1 MSGNPLFDA
10 SYGRVFGSG
19 VGLSE
24 AATPFFES
32 FYRHFLKDQA
42 IADAFS
48 QTDMNRQVAMLRKSF
63 FHLVAFYVS
72 HEPSAELE
80 RIAIIHNR
88 LGIAGDYF
96 DLWLDA
102 LVSAVGEFD
111 PEFDQTT
118 ELAWRWALT
127 PGITYMRLLD
137 QLSSSD
143 AKSGTT

>member
-10 SYGRVFGSG
+10 SYDRVFGSG

-24 AATPFFES
+24 ETNPFFES
-32 FYRHFLKDQA
+32 FYRHFLKDQP

-48 QTDMNRQVAMLRKSF
+48 QTDMNRQVSMLRKSF

-80 RIAIIHNR
+80 RIAVVHNR
-88 LGIAGDYF
+88 LGIASDYY

-102 LVSAVGEFD
+102 LVSAVAEFD
-111 PEFDQTT
+111 PAFDQPT

-127 PGITYMRLLD
+127 PGITYMRLLNR
-137 QLSSSD
+137 LPTSP
-143 AKSGTT
+143 AE

>member
-19 VGLSE
+19 VGLTE
-24 AATPFFES
+24 ASTPFFES
-32 FYRHFLKDQA
+32 FYRHFLKDKR

-48 QTDMNRQVAMLRKSF
+48 RTDMSRQVSMLRKSF
-63 FHLVAFYVS
+63 FHLVAFYIS

-80 RIAIIHNR
+80 RIAVIHNR
-88 LGIAGDYF
+88 LGITSNYY

-102 LVSAVGEFD
+102 LVSAVAEFD
-111 PEFDQTT
+111 PEFDQVT

-137 QLSSSD
+137 RLPSADSD
-143 AKSGTT
+143 

>member
-10 SYGRVFGSG
+10 SYDRVFGAG

-24 AATPFFES
+24 SSTPFFES
-32 FYRHFLKDQA
+32 FYRHFLTDQL

-48 QTDMNRQVAMLRKSF
+48 QTDMTRQVGMLRKSF

-80 RIAIIHNR
+80 RIAVIHNR
-88 LGIAGDYF
+88 LGIASNFY

-102 LVSAVGEFD
+102 LVTTVAEFD
-111 PEFDQTT
+111 PEFDETT
-118 ELAWRWALT
+118 GLAWRWALT
-127 PGITYMRLLD
+127 PGITYMRLLNR
-137 QLSSSD
+137 LPD
-143 AKSGTT
+143 AD

>member
-1 MSGNPLFDA
+1 MSGNPQFDE
-10 SYGRVFGSG
+10 SYARVFGEG

-24 AATPFFES
+24 ASTPFFES

-48 QTDMNRQVAMLRKSF
+48 QTDMNRQVSMLRKSF

-80 RIAIIHNR
+80 RVARIHQG
-88 LGIAGDYF
+88 LGIDSSYY

-102 LVSAVGEFD
+102 LVDAVREFD
-111 PEFDQTT
+111 PECDETT
-118 ELAWRWALT
+118 ELAWRLALT
-127 PGITYMRLLD
+127 PGLTYMRLLGR
-137 QLSSSD
+137 LSTAD
-143 AKSGTT
+143 TE

>member
-10 SYGRVFGSG
+10 SYDRVFGSG

-24 AATPFFES
+24 ATTPFFES

-48 QTDMNRQVAMLRKSF
+48 QTDMNRQVSMLRKSF

-80 RIAIIHNR
+80 RIAVIHNK
-88 LGIAGDYF
+88 LGIASNFY

-102 LVSAVGEFD
+102 LVKAVAEFD
-111 PEFDQTT
+111 AEFDQAT
-118 ELAWRWALT
+118 ELAWRWALS
-127 PGITYMRLLD
+127 PGMTYMRLLD
-137 QLSSSD
+137 RLPRSD
-143 AKSGTT
+143 AS

>member
-1 MSGNPLFDA
+1 MSANTLFDE
-10 SYGRVFGSG
+10 SYARVFGEG
-19 VGLSE
+19 VGISE
-24 AATPFFES
+24 DSNSFFET
-32 FYRHFLKDQA
+32 FYRHFLRETA

-48 QTDMNRQVAMLRKSF
+48 QTDMTRQIGMLRKSF

-80 RIAIIHNR
+80 RIAVLHHKI
-88 LGIAGDYF
+88 GISADYY

-102 LVSAVGEFD
+102 LVDTVRELDRHCDLA
-111 PEFDQTT
+111 T

-137 QLSSSD
+137 RLPGQAIPD
-143 AKSGTT
+143 

>member
-1 MSGNPLFDA
+1 MSDNPLFDE

-19 VGLSE
+19 VGLTE

-32 FYRHFLKDQA
+32 FYRHFLNDQL

-48 QTDMNRQVAMLRKSF
+48 QTDMNRQVSMLRKSF

-80 RIAIIHNR
+80 RIAVIHTR
-88 LGIAGDYF
+88 LGIASDFY

-102 LVSAVGEFD
+102 LVSAVAEFD
-111 PEFDQTT
+111 PEFDQPTG
-118 ELAWRWALT
+118 LAWRLALT
-127 PGITYMRLLD
+127 PGITYMRLLNR
-137 QLSSSD
+137 LPPVD
-143 AKSGTT
+143 AD